1 MSTRPD
7 PEQIVRNFFRD
18 YCISG
23 TLSPTEAETPV
34 SSAALRSAQ
43 VMPAAALAD
52 QTLLAAVS
60 GGADSLFLLI
70 MLHTLAPEY
79 GFTLSAVTVNHRM
92 RSEEESGGDAGFVQE
107 FCAALNPPVPC
118 YRIDLPEGAVFV
130 LAKTR
135 GRGEEDAA
143 RVLRYREFD
152 RIARQSG
159 VRWICTGHTRNDQL
173 ETLLMRTLQGSPVGA
188 KRGIAPIS
196 GRIMRPLLGVDRR
209 DLEKWLR
216 ARGYSWRED
225 HTNREERYLRNRIRS
240 RLVPVLDASFAGWA
254 RGMLAGARKAAV
266 DEQFISSFPLPEWTI
281 SPSGCSC
288 SASEF
293 FALHPALRIRFL
305 YRGIALLNRGRRIPY
320 ALVEK
325 MTSVP
330 ENGKSGT
337 LVTGSGL
344 VFARRESLFFLE
356 SDIVQKRK
364 SGYLVY
370 IASCGEYELPFGT
383 LRVSGEPGSVYLDG
397 QTGPFPLPL
406 IVRSRMGGDWMQT
419 ADGGK
424 KSVKKIMNDWS
435 VRECDREVLPVIECG
450 GSIRAVYGTPLG
462 YPRWYVHQQESNG

>member
-1 MSTRPD
+1 M
-7 PEQIVRNFFRD
+7 
-18 YCISG
+18 
-23 TLSPTEAETPV
+23 
-34 SSAALRSAQ
+34 
-43 VMPAAALAD
+43 
-52 QTLLAAVS
+52 
-60 GGADSLFLLI
+60 
-70 MLHTLAPEY
+70 
-79 GFTLSAVTVNHRM
+79 
-92 RSEEESGGDAGFVQE
+92 
-107 FCAALNPPVPC
+107 PC
-118 YRIDLPEGAVFV
+118 YRIDLPEGAVFA

-225 HTNREERYLRNRIRS
+225 HTNREERYLRNRIRF

-288 SASEF
+288 SAADF

-344 VFARRESLFFLE
+344 VFARRESLFFFRVRYCTE
-356 SDIVQKRK
+356 AEKRI
-364 SGYLVY
+364 SCIYRFMRCVR
-370 IASCGEYELPFGT
+370 IAFRDPPCQRGARIG
-383 LRVSGEPGSVYLDG
+383 VSGRTDRSV
-397 QTGPFPLPL
+397 
-406 IVRSRMGGDWMQT
+406 SAS
-419 ADGGK
+419 ADCT
-424 KSVKKIMNDWS
+424 I
-435 VRECDREVLPVIECG
+435 P
-450 GSIRAVYGTPLG
+450 YG
-462 YPRWYVHQQESNG
+462 R

>member
-1 MSTRPD
+1 MHLQPSKIIVENCTRGPFAPFFWYTERMSTRPD
-7 PEQIVRNFFRD
+7 PEQSVRNFFRD

-118 YRIDLPEGAVFV
+118 YRIDFPEGAVFA

-254 RGMLAGARKAAV
+254 RGMLDGARKAAV
-266 DEQFISSFPLPEWTI
+266 DEQLISSFPLPELTI
-281 SPSGCSC
+281 SP
-288 SASEF
+288 AVPVLRRIF
-293 FALHPALRIRFL
+293 VLHPALRIGF
-305 YRGIALLNRGRRIPY
+305 IPGNS
-320 ALVEK
+320 A
-325 MTSVP
+325 
-330 ENGKSGT
+330 
-337 LVTGSGL
+337 
-344 VFARRESLFFLE
+344 F
-356 SDIVQKRK
+356 
-364 SGYLVY
+364 
-370 IASCGEYELPFGT
+370 
-383 LRVSGEPGSVYLDG
+383 EPGTAYSVCPGRKDD
-397 QTGPFPLPL
+397 
-406 IVRSRMGGDWMQT
+406 VRAGERQIRHSGHRL
-419 ADGGK
+419 
-424 KSVKKIMNDWS
+424 WS
-435 VRECDREVLPVIECG
+435 GFCPPGIFVFFGVRYCTEAEKRISC
-450 GSIRAVYGTPLG
+450 VY
-462 YPRWYVHQQESNG
+462 RFMR